1 MKNKTKGFTL
11 IELLATIVILAIIAL
26 IATPIVLNLINTA
39 RKGAFA
45 RSAEGV
51 LSASKLYYS
60 SSLLENITPGTINF
74 KCNNKECITD
84 KGTKLDIDGNMGTG
98 SITVKED
105 GKIFFTLTNNKYCAV
120 KYENNKNIILKDGNC
135 SNIDL
140 TNDTTPPIIK
150 NVTVNTTTSSITIVV
165 NAEDMESGISLYEYS
180 IDNGQTYE
188 EENTNTKTFKNL
200 EKKDYKVKV
209 KVYNGTYGKDN
220 YSEATGMSEYEVE
233 DIIKLKDIEL
243 PKIDVNP
250 TGWSQRKTV
259 NIEYHGALIQEY
271 SLDGG
276 TTYIKYEGPF
286 TITEN
291 MTIVAK
297 ASDGTNNITKS
308 TQVTKIDTEKPTVK
322 VSDINEVYSKQDEI
336 TLTLKDNLSGVADY
350 CVTNI
355 NNSDSCKWLKG
366 KDIVTYEISANGT
379 YYAFSKDLVGNI
391 SEGQEFVIDKIDTE
405 RPVAKLEIESTT
417 TSTITVKAT
426 CNDNVGVTKYEYSY
440 NNGVNYVTGTSD
452 TYTFE
457 NLKTGTYNT
466 KVRCSDEA
474 GNSTEANAVGTTK
487 NIDEIG
493 INVSNAGV
501 WSTSKTL
508 TIEYPD
514 NNLVNEYIII
524 NGTATKEDGTVLEA
538 GKWYR
543 ANKQNE
549 KVTFTSEG
557 NIAARTSDGTNTVET
572 TSQRV
577 SNIDTTAPTL
587 SVVYKTADGS
597 KYVSDKWT
605 NQSVIAYLTSTDN
618 ESGVDHYQ
626 MSYNGSDF
634 IDISSNTFTF
644 ENSIRTGIW
653 FRAVDKVGNISALTP
668 TYLIS
673 IDKISPTVSYNIAGG
688 TYNAYQTVRVT
699 PSDENYASMAVHVYK
714 NGALVYSGK
723 VDAKSTNSTSAS
735 YYDVSLD
742 SDGTWTIYTMVSDKA
757 GNLQKQN
764 PDNGGGWYYQSYIV
778 DTIKPTITYNYNAQS
793 IVNWYGGEYY
803 MGCFNG
809 GITPTLTLADAG
821 GSGLSSNS
829 QVAVWKDGAWLNNAV
844 SIENNQW
851 NIPMTEEGRYIPH
864 IIARDNAG
872 NASQGTRNTGEHLTV
887 WDIDTST
894 PTMSVNLNGYT
905 PGNWTNG
912 NIAITLSG
920 SNSGCETS
928 KNYYYSINDGNW
940 TNFGSGDT
948 ATYNVTS
955 DANYNIKFVVTDGW
969 GRWGTLTQNYSIKRD
984 TAAPTYTNYEIKNVT
999 SSGYDVYVYGV
1010 SDAGSGV
1017 NRVQFPTWTESNGQ
1031 DDIQSNW
1038 QTNSSALGKNQ
1049 GNGTWYYR
1057 VNVSNHNNESGTY
1070 NTHIYLYDN
1079 LGNTSSIPTTGANV
1093 PSTAPKNI
1101 DFSSSSDL
1109 NYFEI
1114 GAASDG
1120 YLETGKYSQVTVSNG
1135 YMIQTSSSYN
1145 NSMAVKLKPSAV
1157 NMNNFNYIE
1166 FTYKGIY
1173 STSSIN
1179 FFPFIEIVF
1188 DDDSIIRYILM
1199 QDFEYSG
1206 YSSEYWLN
1214 QMYLNRGYS
1223 MWIYAPSRS
1232 ALTSGTGAKIGLLT
1246 NGVNSAFK
1254 TNSNLNNYRIVF
1266 PNNGTSDAIFYN
1278 SQIGQ
1283 YGTNT
1288 VYSSTIP
1295 YGVLS
1300 SKKVKYVNFNVHNV
1314 WYNSRVTSMID
1325 NILVKNS

>member
-60 SSLLENITPGTINF
+60 SSLLENITLGTINF

-135 SNIDL
+135 SNIDV
-140 TNDTTPPIIK
+140 TNDTTPPVIK
-150 NVTVNTTTSSITIVV
+150 NVTVNTTTNSITIVV
-165 NAEDMESGISLYEYS
+165 SAEDNESGIHHYEYS
-180 IDNGQTYE
+180 IDGGQTYE
-188 EENTNTKTFKNL
+188 EENTNTKTFKDL
-200 EKKDYKVKV
+200 EKKDYKIKV

-220 YSEATGMSEYEVE
+220 YSDNTGMAEYEVK
-233 DIIKLKDIEL
+233 DLVQLKNIDF
-243 PKIDVNP
+243 PKIKVTP
-250 TGWSQRKTV
+250 EEWSTSKT
-259 NIEYHGALIQEY
+259 IEIDYKGALVQEY

-276 TTYIKYEGPF
+276 EPFIKYEGPF

-297 ASDGTNNITKS
+297 ASDGTNTVTK
-308 TQVTKIDTEKPTVK
+308 QQIITKIDNEKPTIEI
-322 VSDINEVYSKQDEI
+322 SGINTNYSTKDEI
-336 TLTLKDNLSGVADY
+336 NITLKDSGSGVTYY
-350 CVTNI
+350 CITNI
-355 NNSDSCKWLKG
+355 NNNDNCNWLEG
-366 KDIVTYEISANGT
+366 TNIVTYEINSNGT

-391 SEGQEFVIDKIDTE
+391 SEGKEFVIDKIDIE
-405 RPVAKLEIESTT
+405 EPVTAIEVTNKTT
-417 TSTITVKAT
+417 NSITVKAT
-426 CNDNVGVTKYEYSY
+426 CTDNIGIVKYEYSK
-440 NNGVNYVTGTSD
+440 NNGVDFIERTSNIY
-452 TYTFE
+452 TYE
-457 NLKTGTYNT
+457 NLTTGTYNL
-466 KVRCSDEA
+466 KVRCYDEA
-474 GNSTEANAVGTTK
+474 GNKGEASVVGTTEDLTK
-487 NIDEIG
+487 PSYDVTNSG
-493 INVSNAGV
+493 LWSIN
-501 WSTSKTL
+501 KTV
-508 TIEYPD
+508 TITYPKEE
-514 NNLVNEYIII
+514 NTNEYIII

-543 ANKQNE
+543 ANKKNE

-557 NIAARTSDGTNTVET
+557 NIVARTSDGTNTVET
-572 TSQRV
+572 TSQKV

-688 TYNAYQTVRVT
+688 TYNAYQTIRIT
-699 PSDENYASMAVHVYK
+699 PSDANYSSMAVHVYK

-809 GITPTLTLADAG
+809 GITPTLTLADTG

-948 ATYNVTS
+948 ATYNITS
-955 DANYNIKFVVTDGW
+955 DSNYNIKFLVTDGF
-969 GRWGTLTQNYSIKRD
+969 GRWGTQTQNYNIKRD
-984 TAAPTYTNYEIKNVT
+984 TASPTYTNYEIKNVT

-1070 NTHIYLYDN
+1070 NTHIHLYDN
-1079 LGNTSSIPTTGANV
+1079 LGNTSYIPTTGANV

-1199 QDFEYSG
+1199 QDFGYSG

-1278 SQIGQ
+1278 SQIGE
-1283 YGTNT
+1283 YDTNT

-1314 WYNSRVTSMID
+1314 WYNSQVTSMID